1 MDGLRLYVKKRKG
14 GDDMKN
20 ELMYMR
26 WQRNIYVLLLIGAII
41 FCLIGWHRY
50 KEERRVKE
58 GLEQLLGNMYEPLGG
73 L

>member
-1 MDGLRLYVKKRKG
+1 
-14 GDDMKN
+14 
-20 ELMYMR
+20 MR

-50 KEERRVKE
+50 KEERRGKE